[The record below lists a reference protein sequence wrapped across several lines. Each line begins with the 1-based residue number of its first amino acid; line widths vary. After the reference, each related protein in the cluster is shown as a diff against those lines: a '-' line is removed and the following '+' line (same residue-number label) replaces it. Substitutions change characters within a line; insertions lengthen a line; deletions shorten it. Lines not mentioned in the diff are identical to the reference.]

1 LAVGCQYNNFAMK
14 NTRGTIALFITILI
28 WGTAFMVT
36 KLVLGVIGPL
46 LLTEIRLALSFLLLL
61 PFAMKQGFR
70 LKDIFRREYMLFG
83 LTGTT
88 LYSSLENTGMS
99 LTSVT
104 STALILAIIP
114 ALTTVLAVIFLKERI
129 IKTQWLGLLLVTV
142 GVMMIGMQNTTDSAA
157 PRPLLGNVLV
167 FLSALSWAVYTI
179 QGRVMAQKRSAM
191 VMAVASTGAAILQLL
206 PFAIWETT
214 SRGLPQLTS
223 TSWLGILYLA
233 ILVSAVTNFLWND
246 ALHYLKASVA
256 SSFVN
261 LASVIGL
268 ASAFL
273 LGEKPPLIQIVG
285 GAMALGGVLLSSRS
299 ASDEQA
305 EA

>member
-1 LAVGCQYNNFAMK
+1 MNK
-14 NTRGTIALFITILI
+14 TRGYLSLFITILI

-36 KLVLGVIGPL
+36 KLVLGMIGPL
-46 LLTEIRLALSFLLLL
+46 LLTEIRLLLSFLILV

-70 LKDIFRREYMLFG
+70 LKDILRREYMLFG

-88 LYSSLENTGMS
+88 LYSSFENTGIS

-129 IKTQWLGLLLVTV
+129 SKTQWLGLVLVTV
-142 GVMMIGMQNTTDSAA
+142 GVMMIGMQNTADSAA
-157 PRPLLGNVLV
+157 PHPLLGNVLV
-167 FLSALSWAVYTI
+167 FLSALSWAIYTI

-206 PFAIWETT
+206 PFAIWETA
-214 SRGLPQLTS
+214 SRGFPQLTMN
-223 TSWLGILYLA
+223 SWLGILYLA
-233 ILVSAVTNFLWND
+233 VLVSAVTNFLWNE
-246 ALHYLKASVA
+246 ALHYFQASVA

-285 GAMALGGVLLSSRS
+285 GAMALVGVLLSSRS
-299 ASDEQA
+299 AEDQPS

>member
-1 LAVGCQYNNFAMK
+1 MK

-179 QGRVMAQKRSAM
+179 QGRRNGPEAQCDGHGGGQHRRGHLAAA
-191 VMAVASTGAAILQLL
+191 AVCHLGNHQPRTAPAHFDFLVGHPIPGDPGFRCNQL
-206 PFAIWETT
+206 PVE
-214 SRGLPQLTS
+214 
-223 TSWLGILYLA
+223 
-233 ILVSAVTNFLWND
+233 
-246 ALHYLKASVA
+246 
-256 SSFVN
+256 
-261 LASVIGL
+261 
-268 ASAFL
+268 
-273 LGEKPPLIQIVG
+273 
-285 GAMALGGVLLSSRS
+285 
-299 ASDEQA
+299 
-305 EA
+305 